1 MNRLERGKKTS
12 LLESSLEGRNFS
24 KCQSWRGGSSI
35 RERVK
40 MNHRVFALLPGKKK
54 MEIRVRYICKRKK
67 EEGFETQMGLEEKG
81 MDRLFLFLKSVNCG

>member
-12 LLESSLEGRNFS
+12 LLESSLERRNFS

-54 MEIRVRYICKRKK
+54 MEIRVEYICKRKSK
-67 EEGFETQMGLEEKG
+67 KDLKRKWDWKRKG
-81 MDRLFLFLKSVNCG
+81 WTDFFSKVLIVAN